1 MALVSYSDSEG
12 SDSESTPAPQIFEK
26 KKGASPG
33 AITPT
38 HGQSKPSKPTFQ
50 PLTDRKNP
58 RKIFVSLPDTTDK
71 PTESDTLGHDSDNN
85 DDGDGP
91 RKRPRIGAQGG
102 GTFSGFNSLLPAPKR
117 KGPVKP
123 GSDNKSDGTAAPAR
137 KVFSLKTGAEPAFD
151 RRADAQMKWN
161 LGNGADSGTME
172 EEDRGGA
179 DVGFGSRGSDGIG
192 DGITASVKEKVEGP
206 GVKPKGNAMMFKP
219 LSVARSSTKQRKART
234 TVGPPP
240 QAMEGD
246 AGLPHASGVPKASAT
261 GGNKAKEDGS
271 NPAPKPKVSLF
282 GLGKEDRQAPSISQA
297 SSTTYVPLVY
307 NIPSEPEP
315 HSVPPMESLAP
326 LPSAFSSLDQPHQQQ
341 QTLATIADD
350 LNLTPAEKRQLFGR
364 QGFSSSSSNA
374 PGAKQSNPNIIT
386 FNTDQEYSSN
396 NAFLLSASDAELA
409 AQQHNPVRSIA
420 PGKHS
425 LQQLVNAVSNQR
437 EALEESFAIGK
448 RNKKEAGN
456 KYGW

>member
-1 MALVSYSDSEG
+1 MALVSYSDSEC
-12 SDSESTPAPQIFEK
+12 SDSESTPGTQIFEK
-26 KKGASPG
+26 KKGTAPGTIAS
-33 AITPT
+33 TRE
-38 HGQSKPSKPTFQ
+38 PSKPTFQ
-50 PLTDRKNP
+50 ADRRNP
-58 RKIFVSLPDTTDK
+58 RKIFVSLPDTDK
-71 PTESDTLGHDSDNN
+71 PTKSDTQGNGSDND

-91 RKRPRIGAQGG
+91 AKKRLRIGAQGG
-102 GTFSGFNSLLPAPKR
+102 GAFSGFNSLLPAPKR
-117 KGPVKP
+117 KGKVEP
-123 GSDNKSDGTAAPAR
+123 DNKGDGTTVPSR

-151 RRADAQMKWN
+151 RRADAQMKWD
-161 LGNGADSGTME
+161 LSNGADAGTIGEEVSSGV
-172 EEDRGGA
+172 
-179 DVGFGSRGSDGIG
+179 DVTFGSRISHGSDGHG
-192 DGITASVKEKVEGP
+192 DGITASGKEKAEEP

-219 LSVARSSTKQRKART
+219 LSVARTTKQRRGRT
-234 TVGPPP
+234 TVVPQP
-240 QAMEGD
+240 QAMDGD
-246 AGLPHASGVPKASAT
+246 GGQFPTSGVSKATTA
-261 GGNKAKEDGS
+261 GDQKAEENASK
-271 NPAPKPKVSLF
+271 PVPKPKVNLF
-282 GLGKEDRQAPSISQA
+282 GLGKEEHQGASVSQA
-297 SSTTYVPLVY
+297 SSTTYIPLVY
-307 NIPSEPEP
+307 NTPSEPKPQTVP
-315 HSVPPMESLAP
+315 HIE
-326 LPSAFSSLDQPHQQQ
+326 PSALPPPPAPSSAEQPQQH

-350 LNLTPAEKRQLFGR
+350 LNLTRAEKRQLFGR

-374 PGAKQSNPNIIT
+374 PDAKQSNPNVIT